1 MFPPYQHIT
10 DKYLRA
16 TEFGLAHGFSL
27 SLLPNVDHKI
37 AMYDNLG
44 PKTLYGHLTGTL
56 GGFKI
61 HGRKLRLLIYFTHT
75 LYL

>member
-1 MFPPYQHIT
+1 M
-10 DKYLRA
+10 A
-16 TEFGLAHGFSL
+16 SL

-37 AMYDNLG
+37 TMYDNLG

-61 HGRKLRLLIYFTHT
+61 HGRKLRLLIYFTHM
-75 LYL
+75 LYLYRDWITADQRSGGLCRFRI